1 MTTYLVG
8 DADAHFLMCSSF
20 ILARFPWHIT
30 LSLRHN
36 KNLVY
41 VSLSQC
47 KRAYLGHIIPIVF
60 QAHSI
65 FHVWSATLGRGTRC
79 VLGYRDQIG
88 RLHGGML
95 TYIDV
100 RCQFLPLAPLHKV
113 YQRFFA
119 GLQFCFDMLL
129 SVLSL
134 LMPLLG
140 LVYGPCACNG
150 YTICS
155 FYS

>member
-20 ILARFPWHIT
+20 ILTRFPWHIT

-88 RLHGGML
+88 RLH
-95 TYIDV
+95 
-100 RCQFLPLAPLHKV
+100 
-113 YQRFFA
+113 
-119 GLQFCFDMLL
+119 
-129 SVLSL
+129 SL
-134 LMPLLG
+134 RHNKN
-140 LVYGPCACNG
+140 LVYVSSSQYKRAYLGHIIAIVFKAHSIFQLWSATLGRGTRCVLG
-150 YTICS
+150 H
-155 FYS
+155 